1 MISSSKITIEMEI
14 ISEEIIKPS
23 SRTPDHLKTFKL
35 SLLDQLTLHTYAPII
50 LLYESKTVTCS
61 DVLKKSL
68 SETLTK
74 YYPFAGRLSEDGI
87 TVDCNDEGVVFVEAK
102 IIGCRLLDF
111 VHNPNYETQSLLFP
125 EGYLWK
131 GSCVGY
137 SFLAAQATYFD
148 CGGMA
153 LTISMSHKVADAPT
167 LGIFLSDWAAIARR
181 EVRPPPMILATSIPY
196 FNLEYT
202 MPEIELDMSKPLVTK
217 RYVFDAQDIARLKQ
231 SVTGLVENPTK
242 IALVTALL
250 YKSAINASTTKTG
263 SFKSTTLI
271 QLVNMRPRVEPPL
284 PDNSIGN
291 FTWYFTTSNRDQSE
305 TSLGNLVIQLKKGIK
320 ELGVSGLDDWLLSV
334 RESANS
340 VKELFDNLD
349 VYRCSHVRGI
359 SFYQMNFGRGNPIW
373 GTIADV
379 LVKNTFIL
387 YDTPDGYGVEAVV
400 SLEEDHMRLFNEE
413 VMDYVSSKQNSQ
425 SASVTRSRI

>member
-1 MISSSKITIEMEI
+1 MEI
-14 ISEEIIKPS
+14 IAQEIIGPS
-23 SRTPDHLKTFKL
+23 TPTPNHLKTFKL
-35 SLLDQLTLHTYAPII
+35 SLLDQLTLHSYSPII
-50 LLYESKTVTCS
+50 LVYESRTVTCS

-74 YYPFAGRLSEDGI
+74 YYPFAGRLMEDGI
-87 TVDCNDEGVVFVEAK
+87 TVDCNDEGVVFVEAR
-102 IIGCRLLDF
+102 IIGCRLSDF
-111 VHNPNYETQSLLFP
+111 LQNPKYEAQILLFP

-137 SFLAAQATYFD
+137 SFLAAQVTYFE

-153 LTISMSHKVADAPT
+153 LTISVSHKVTDGPS
-167 LGIFLSDWAAIARR
+167 LGIFLSDWAANTHG
-181 EVRPPPMILATSIPY
+181 EVRPTPMILATSLP
-196 FNLEYT
+196 NLDLAYT
-202 MPEIELDMSKPLVTK
+202 MPEIELEMSEAIVTE
-217 RYVFDAQDIARLKQ
+217 RYVFDAQNITRLKQ

-242 IALVTALL
+242 ITLVTALL
-250 YKSAINASTTKTG
+250 YKCAITASTRKTG
-263 SFKSTTLI
+263 SFKNSTLI
-271 QLVNMRPRVEPPL
+271 QLVNMRRRMKPPL

-291 FTWYFTTSNRDQSE
+291 FTWYFTTSNRHQSE
-305 TSLGNLVIQLKKGIK
+305 TNLGHIVTQLKKGIK
-320 ELGVSGLDDWLLSV
+320 ELGVSGLDDWLLGV

-349 VYRCSHVRGI
+349 VYRCSHMRGG
-359 SFYQMNFGRGNPIW
+359 SFYQMNFGWGNPKW

-400 SLEEDHMRLFNEE
+400 SLEDEHMKLFNEE
-413 VMDYVSSKQNSQ
+413 VTDYVSSNQNSKF
-425 SASVTRSRI
+425 ASLTRSRI